1 MLTST
6 QQQFILNLFIFIICS
21 IFSLQLLGEE
31 ELVDIEYVSIDP
43 VIITNYLKKRSRK
56 PGFVQMK
63 AQLSVRGKESA
74 DLVIM
79 HMPLIRDYIVESLS
93 FTQEKV
99 IKDISSRN
107 KIRAALSSG
116 IQKVL
121 TDNTGAPLVE
131 ELVITHFMWD

>member
-1 MLTST
+1 MLTIL
-6 QQQFILNLFIFIICS
+6 QRQFILNLFIFIFCSICS
-21 IFSLQLLGEE
+21 SQLLADE
-31 ELVDIEYVSIDP
+31 ELAEIEYVSIDP
-43 VIITNYLKKRSRK
+43 VIVTNYLKKRSKK

-63 AQLSVRGKESA
+63 AQLSVRGKESV
-74 DLVIM
+74 DLVMM
-79 HMPLIRDYIVESLS
+79 HMPLIRDYIVEYLS
-93 FTQEKV
+93 FTQEKE

-107 KIRAALSSG
+107 KIRAGLSSG

>member
-1 MLTST
+1 VLTST
-6 QQQFILNLFIFIICS
+6 QRQFILNLFIFILCS
-21 IFSLQLLGEE
+21 IFSSQLLAEE
-31 ELVDIEYVSIDP
+31 ELADIEYVSIDP
-43 VIITNYLKKRSRK
+43 VIVTNYLKKRSRK

-74 DLVIM
+74 DLVMM
-79 HMPLIRDYIVESLS
+79 HMPLIRDYIVEYLS

-121 TDNTGAPLVE
+121 TENTGAPLVE

>member
-6 QQQFILNLFIFIICS
+6 QQQFILNLFIIIICS

>member
-1 MLTST
+1 MLTIL
-6 QQQFILNLFIFIICS
+6 QRQFILNLFIFILCSICS
-21 IFSLQLLGEE
+21 SQLLADE
-31 ELVDIEYVSIDP
+31 ELAEIEYVSIDP
-43 VIITNYLKKRSRK
+43 VIVTNYLKKRSKK

-74 DLVIM
+74 DLVMM
-79 HMPLIRDYIVESLS
+79 HMPLIRDYIVEYLS
-93 FTQEKV
+93 FTQEKE

-107 KIRAALSSG
+107 KIRAGLSSG

>member
-1 MLTST
+1 MLTIL
-6 QQQFILNLFIFIICS
+6 QRQFIFNLFIFILCSICS
-21 IFSLQLLGEE
+21 SQLLADE
-31 ELVDIEYVSIDP
+31 ELAEIEYVSIDP
-43 VIITNYLKKRSRK
+43 VIVTNYLRKRSKK

-63 AQLSVRGKESA
+63 AQLSVRGKESV
-74 DLVIM
+74 DLVMM
-79 HMPLIRDYIVESLS
+79 HMPLIRDYIVEYLS
-93 FTQEKV
+93 FTQEKE

-107 KIRAALSSG
+107 KIRAGLSSG